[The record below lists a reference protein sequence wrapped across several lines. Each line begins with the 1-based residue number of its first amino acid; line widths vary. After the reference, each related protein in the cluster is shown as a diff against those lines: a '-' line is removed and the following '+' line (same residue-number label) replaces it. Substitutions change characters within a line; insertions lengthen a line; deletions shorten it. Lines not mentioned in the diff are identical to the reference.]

1 MNNCFI
7 KEFPFYFNGITDK
20 DYLYISKHI
29 LANNLDIADLV
40 KSACLPSISE
50 RTKNDVFEAVN
61 LNTSYVFDIN
71 TMA

>member
-7 KEFPFYFNGITDK
+7 REFPFYFNGITDE

-29 LANNLDIADLV
+29 SANNLDIAELI
-40 KSACLPSISE
+40 KSASLPSISE
-50 RTKNDVFEAVN
+50 RTKNDVFKALKLDTE
-61 LNTSYVFDIN
+61 YVFDID